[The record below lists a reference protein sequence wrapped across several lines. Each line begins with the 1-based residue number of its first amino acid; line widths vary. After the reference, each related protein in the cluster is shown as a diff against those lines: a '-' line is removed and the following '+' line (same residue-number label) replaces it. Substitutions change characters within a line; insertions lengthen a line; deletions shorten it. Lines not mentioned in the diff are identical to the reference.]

1 MHGDRLLGY
10 LRIVG
15 ECRKLGIAVSATSVR
30 TILRSHG
37 PGPFRR
43 PRGRLECREAA
54 GGTTFEDLGV
64 APRLLVSG
72 VDTNRARQA
81 LQGHYPPLILSASTF
96 DLRAEVLRAGPPGL
110 GACLRCGGG
119 VTVLLLATR
128 TGSLRPG

>member
-43 PRGRLECREAA
+43 SRGRLECREAA
-54 GGTTFEDLGV
+54 GGRRSKTSASLPGCWS
-64 APRLLVSG
+64 PL
-72 VDTNRARQA
+72 DTNRARQA
-81 LQGHYPPLILSASTF
+81 LQGHYSPLILSASTF

-128 TGSLRPG
+128 TGSLRPGR